1 MLMRI
6 VETLNALSEAVFTQ
20 YSRYKEHTP
29 ESQQLTI

>member
-6 VETLNALSEAVFTQ
+6 VETLKALSEAVFNH

-29 ESQQLTI
+29 ES